1 MIAMNDFYAEYLVE
15 KNPTGAD
22 TAKKVL
28 LVIGMIVLSGL
39 LFVFFGVLSLVPVGF
54 LLYGGFYLLTGL
66 STEYEYIITNGSLDV
81 DKVSGQRSRKRL
93 ISTDISTFTAFGK
106 LSDAPEAPA
115 DCTTVLASDN
125 TGGEDYFADL
135 KHASAGNVRLIFS
148 PNEKIVEG
156 VEVFLPRQV
165 KAEYRQKYSR

>member
-1 MIAMNDFYAEYLVE
+1 MSDFYAEYLVQ
-15 KNPTGAD
+15 KTPTGAD
-22 TAKKVL
+22 KAITALIV
-28 LVIGMIVLSGL
+28 VGMIVLSIVLFLFFGL
-39 LFVFFGVLSLVPVGF
+39 LSVVPVGF

-93 ISTDISTFTAFGK
+93 ISTDIATFTSFGK

-125 TGGEDYFADL
+125 NGGEDYYADL
-135 KHASAGNVRLIFS
+135 KHSSAGNVRLIFS
-148 PNEKIVEG
+148 PNEKIVDG
-156 VEVFLPRQV
+156 VEMYLPRQV
-165 KAEYRQKYSR
+165 KAEYRAKYR